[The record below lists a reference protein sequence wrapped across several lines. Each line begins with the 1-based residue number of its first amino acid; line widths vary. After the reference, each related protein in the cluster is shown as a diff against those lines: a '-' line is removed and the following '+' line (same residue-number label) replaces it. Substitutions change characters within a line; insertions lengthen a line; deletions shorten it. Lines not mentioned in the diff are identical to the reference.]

1 VHARWRGVSDIAAWG
16 HNDAAVIGG
25 LTGRKSLH
33 MVRNIKTGFATAC
46 LVAALAPGLP
56 ASAQTLVIQGGTL
69 IDGTGRPPIENSVI
83 VIEGDRFKAVGR
95 SGEVAIA
102 AGAQVVD
109 VRGRTVL
116 PGFIDGHCHWEAF
129 WGELYLHL
137 GITTCIEIETNQNG
151 PWALAQKDGTNIG
164 KIRGPRIW
172 PSGQAIGAREGE
184 LETEGSRAW
193 RGYIAVDNGDQVRAA
208 VQQKK
213 KDGYDVIKL
222 SEYLTPDLVKA
233 AAEEAHRL
241 GMGVTSH
248 TWDAIASANA
258 GVDGIE
264 HIWAVGY
271 TSIMDINRRRKLA
284 IDRTAGRI
292 DAEEA
297 GALYESENFD
307 KVIAPMVEHHVAW
320 TPTIA
325 KWLRPLSPS
334 AQRFW
339 QKEQEILTDP
349 GANFP
354 AAVRVITEYTT
365 DKLFKRYKP
374 EQLERT
380 RIGYAK
386 ANDFI
391 RRFVQAG
398 GLLKEGSDSPRGMAG
413 LLMHEALTMDV
424 EAGVP
429 PMMAIEAATLNV
441 ARTFRKDKDYGS
453 VEPGKVADLSIV
465 EGNPLQDMWATTNVK
480 TVVMNGKIVDIGFHK
495 YVNPIP
501 EFNSWQ
507 QLSEHI
513 EVSPLAVTQGSG
525 PTLLKVKGKGFWP
538 FHQVLLNGREL
549 ETRFVSRGELDATLP
564 AEAIQDVGMYKVTV
578 KSRGEPVAESYP
590 APLVV
595 RFKQ

>member
-1 VHARWRGVSDIAAWG
+1 MKSVHMKSVHMNMKSV
-16 HNDAAVIGG
+16 HMKSVHIG
-25 LTGRKSLH
+25 T
-33 MVRNIKTGFATAC
+33 IKTGFAIAC
-46 LVAALAPGLP
+46 LVAAALAPGLS
-56 ASAQTLVIQGGTL
+56 ARAQTLVIQGGTL
-69 IDGTGRPPIENSVI
+69 IDGTGRPPIDNSVI

-95 SGEVAIA
+95 SGEVAIP

-137 GITTCIEIETNQNG
+137 GITTCVEIETNQNG

-193 RGYIAVDNGDQVRAA
+193 RGYIRVDNADQVRAA
-208 VQQKK
+208 VAQKK
-213 KDGYDVIKL
+213 KDGYDVVKL

-248 TWDAIASANA
+248 SWDAIASANA

-264 HIWAVGY
+264 HIWSVGY
-271 TSIMDINRRRKLA
+271 TSIMDLDRRRKLA

-297 GALYESENFD
+297 GALYQAENFD
-307 KVIAPMVEHHVAW
+307 KVIAAMVDHRVAW

-339 QKEQEILTDP
+339 QKEEEILADP
-349 GANFP
+349 GANLP
-354 AAVRVITEYTT
+354 VAVRVITEYTT
-365 DKLFKRYKP
+365 EKLFKRYRP

-391 RRFVQAG
+391 HRFVQAG
-398 GLLKEGSDSPRGMAG
+398 GILKEGSDSPRGMAG

-429 PMMAIEAATLNV
+429 PMTAIEAATLNV
-441 ARTFRKDKDYGS
+441 ARTFHKDKDYGS

-480 TVVMNGKIVDIGFHK
+480 TVVMNGKVVDIGFHK

-513 EVSPLAVTQGSG
+513 EVSPLALTQGTG
-525 PTLLKVKGKGFWP
+525 PTILKVKGKGFWP
-538 FHQVLLNGREL
+538 FHQVLLNGHEL
-549 ETRFVSRGELDATLP
+549 ETRFVSRGELDATVP